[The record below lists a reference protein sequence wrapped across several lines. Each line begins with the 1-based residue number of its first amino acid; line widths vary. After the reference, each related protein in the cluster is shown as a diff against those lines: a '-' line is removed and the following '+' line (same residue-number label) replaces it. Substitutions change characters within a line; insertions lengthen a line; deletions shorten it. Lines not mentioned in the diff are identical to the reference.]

1 MEIANEAQG
10 SDAVI
15 ESDAS
20 EDTAGRQGVAVL
32 PAPLAGAEVEDAVAM
47 SDAMGRL
54 TG

>member
-1 MEIANEAQG
+1 MKIADEAQG

-15 ESDAS
+15 EPDAGKDS
-20 EDTAGRQGVAVL
+20 AGRQSVAVL